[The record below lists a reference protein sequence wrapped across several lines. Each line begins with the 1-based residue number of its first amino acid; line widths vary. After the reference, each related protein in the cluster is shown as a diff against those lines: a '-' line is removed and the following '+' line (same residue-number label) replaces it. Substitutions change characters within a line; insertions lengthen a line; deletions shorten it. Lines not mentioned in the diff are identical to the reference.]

1 MRPEPRAPLRHRL
14 RPVHW
19 LVVDGFGAGIFGL
32 LAFGFLAAR
41 EGDGMLG
48 AAATALAA
56 ATLPAAR
63 RWPLG
68 ATAGALA
75 VFWLSPVSPR
85 YAWIALI
92 PLAYALY
99 RVAERHRPA
108 VAAAAL
114 GAGLTAPVATALP
127 SFEHLGGVAPIGLAL
142 TVAWTTGIAVRQ
154 HRLYGE
160 AMLRQEAKRAED
172 RAAQER
178 ARIARELHD
187 VVAHGMS
194 VITVQAAYGR
204 LVVDSEPAQAAD
216 ALAAIETTGR
226 QSLGELRRMLA
237 MLRTGAGSPADDE
250 PAPGL
255 TDLPRLAERTARAG
269 VRVDISVLGKPEHL
283 GPGLELSAYRIVQEA
298 LTNVVKHAGT
308 DLAQVTVEHRP
319 DAIVLDVV
327 DRGRGGDVRQEGHGL
342 RGMRERAGLYGGTVL
357 AGPMPDGGF
366 KLSATLPRPAEGAS

>member
-99 RVAERHRPA
+99 RVAERHRSPPRRS
-108 VAAAAL
+108 
-114 GAGLTAPVATALP
+114 APV
-127 SFEHLGGVAPIGLAL
+127 
-142 TVAWTTGIAVRQ
+142 
-154 HRLYGE
+154 
-160 AMLRQEAKRAED
+160 
-172 RAAQER
+172 
-178 ARIARELHD
+178 
-187 VVAHGMS
+187 
-194 VITVQAAYGR
+194 
-204 LVVDSEPAQAAD
+204 
-216 ALAAIETTGR
+216 
-226 QSLGELRRMLA
+226 
-237 MLRTGAGSPADDE
+237 
-250 PAPGL
+250 
-255 TDLPRLAERTARAG
+255 
-269 VRVDISVLGKPEHL
+269 
-283 GPGLELSAYRIVQEA
+283 
-298 LTNVVKHAGT
+298 
-308 DLAQVTVEHRP
+308 
-319 DAIVLDVV
+319 
-327 DRGRGGDVRQEGHGL
+327 
-342 RGMRERAGLYGGTVL
+342 
-357 AGPMPDGGF
+357 
-366 KLSATLPRPAEGAS
+366 